1 MRVYCLYAGYIY
13 KDTHTYS
20 IYLENIYMSLFILI

>member
-1 MRVYCLYAGYIY
+1 MQAIY

-20 IYLENIYMSLFILI
+20 IYLENIYVFIYINIIYI